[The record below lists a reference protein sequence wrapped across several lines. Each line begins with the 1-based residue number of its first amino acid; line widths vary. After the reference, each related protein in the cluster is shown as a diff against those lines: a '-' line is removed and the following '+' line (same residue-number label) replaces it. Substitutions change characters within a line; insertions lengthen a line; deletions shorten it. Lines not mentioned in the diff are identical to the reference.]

1 MEILLVIAYSS
12 LFVFLIGKYN
22 FFKIEGI
29 PVQWIKVGLILKILA
44 GTGVGFVYTYYYTD
58 RLTAD
63 TFKFFDDSRILFNLI
78 FTDPSTFFRL
88 FTGIG
93 SQTPEAIIVSNQ
105 MTNWYDT
112 FSPFNDN
119 RTMIRLNTMLRFL
132 SSGYYYVHVV
142 FICFLSLA
150 GMVAITKVISREF
163 PHLTKPIFLVFLLM
177 PSVLF
182 WGSGLLKDA
191 LVFFSLGFTLY
202 TFDKIIVD
210 KKTNFEWVAL
220 FTFSLFLLMITKFH
234 SFLLIL
240 PALPAW
246 YLAASGKL
254 KGPKAFIVM
263 GLIFLCLIYVIQL
276 LIPEWDIPELLAR
289 KQASFIE
296 LGKNS
301 GAASYIDIP
310 VIKPD
315 FFHILLM
322 APLGFI
328 TSLTRPF
335 ITDSGSAMMTLSAVE
350 NTCILLLIIWTLFKA
365 KWQLIS
371 NKALPWLCL
380 YFVVS
385 SYMIIGLVT
394 PILGAIVRYKA
405 QALPFLIIFLLL
417 LTFDRSKSS
426 SGQMKNRQ

>member
-163 PHLTKPIFLVFLLM
+163 PHLTKPIFLVF
-177 PSVLF
+177 
-182 WGSGLLKDA
+182 
-191 LVFFSLGFTLY
+191 Y
-202 TFDKIIVD
+202 
-210 KKTNFEWVAL
+210 
-220 FTFSLFLLMITKFH
+220 
-234 SFLLIL
+234 
-240 PALPAW
+240 
-246 YLAASGKL
+246 
-254 KGPKAFIVM
+254 
-263 GLIFLCLIYVIQL
+263 
-276 LIPEWDIPELLAR
+276 
-289 KQASFIE
+289 
-296 LGKNS
+296 
-301 GAASYIDIP
+301 
-310 VIKPD
+310 
-315 FFHILLM
+315 
-322 APLGFI
+322 
-328 TSLTRPF
+328 
-335 ITDSGSAMMTLSAVE
+335 
-350 NTCILLLIIWTLFKA
+350 
-365 KWQLIS
+365 
-371 NKALPWLCL
+371 
-380 YFVVS
+380 
-385 SYMIIGLVT
+385 
-394 PILGAIVRYKA
+394 
-405 QALPFLIIFLLL
+405 
-417 LTFDRSKSS
+417 
-426 SGQMKNRQ
+426 

>member
-12 LFVFLIGKYN
+12 LFVFLIGKLN

-29 PVQWIKVGLILKILA
+29 PVQWIKGGLILKIIA
-44 GTGVGFVYTYYYTD
+44 GAGVGFVYTYYYTD

-63 TFKFFDDSRILFNLI
+63 TFKFFDDSRILFNLF
-78 FTDPSTFFRL
+78 FTDPPTFFSL

-93 SQTPEAIIVSNQ
+93 SQTPEAIKVTNQ

-119 RTMIRLNTMLRFL
+119 RTMIRLNTILRFL

-163 PHLTKPIFLVFLLM
+163 PQHSRPVFLVFLLM

-202 TFDKIIVD
+202 TFDKIIAD
-210 KKTNFEWVAL
+210 KKSNFKWL
-220 FTFSLFLLMITKFH
+220 FFFIGSLFLLMITKFH

-246 YLAASGKL
+246 YLATSGKL
-254 KGPKAFIVM
+254 RGHLAFIFT
-263 GLIFLCLIYVIQL
+263 GLIFLSLIYIIQL
-276 LIPEWDIPELLAR
+276 LIPDWNIPKLLAR

-301 GAASYIDIP
+301 GAASYIEIP
-310 VIKPD
+310 VIQPD

-322 APLGFI
+322 APLGFV
-328 TSLTRPF
+328 TSLVRPF
-335 ITDSGSAMMTLSAVE
+335 ITDSGSAMMTLSAIE
-350 NTCILLLIIWTLFKA
+350 NTGILAFFVWTIFKA
-365 KWQLIS
+365 KWSLIN
-371 NKALPWLCL
+371 NKTLPWLCL
-380 YFVVS
+380 YFVIS

-417 LTFDRSKSS
+417 LTFDHSKGS
-426 SGQMKNRQ
+426 SGKVKNR

>member
-12 LFVFLIGKYN
+12 LFVFLIGKLN

-29 PVQWIKVGLILKILA
+29 PVQWIKGGLILKIVA
-44 GTGVGFVYTYYYTD
+44 GAGVGFVYTYYYTD

-63 TFKFFDDSRILFNLI
+63 TFKFFDDSRILFNLF
-78 FTDPSTFFRL
+78 FTDPSTFFSL

-93 SQTPEAIIVSNQ
+93 SQTPEAITVTNQ

-119 RTMIRLNTMLRFL
+119 RTMIRLNTILRFL

-163 PHLTKPIFLVFLLM
+163 PQHSRPVFLVFLLM

-202 TFDKIIVD
+202 TFDKIIAD
-210 KKTNFEWVAL
+210 KKTNLKWLAL
-220 FTFSLFLLMITKFH
+220 FLGSLFLLMITKFH

-246 YLAASGKL
+246 YLANTGKL
-254 KGPKAFIVM
+254 KGHFAFILT
-263 GLIFLCLIYVIQL
+263 GLIFLSLIYITQL
-276 LIPEWDIPELLAR
+276 LIPEWNIPELLAR

-301 GAASYIDIP
+301 GAASYIEIP

-315 FFHILLM
+315 FFHILIM
-322 APLGFI
+322 APLGFV
-328 TSLTRPF
+328 TSLVRPF
-335 ITDSGSAMMTLSAVE
+335 ITDSGSAMMTLSAIE
-350 NTCILLLIIWTLFKA
+350 NTGILVFIIWTIFKA
-365 KWQLIS
+365 KWSLIN
-371 NKALPWLCL
+371 NKTLPWLCL
-380 YFVVS
+380 YFVMS

-417 LTFDRSKSS
+417 LTFDHSKGS
-426 SGQMKNRQ
+426 SGKVKNR